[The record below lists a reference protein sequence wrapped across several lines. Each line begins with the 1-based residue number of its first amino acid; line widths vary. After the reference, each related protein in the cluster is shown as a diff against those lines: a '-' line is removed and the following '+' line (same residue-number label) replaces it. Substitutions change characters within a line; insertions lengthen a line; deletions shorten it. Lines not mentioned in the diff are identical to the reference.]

1 MYRFTLID
9 GWDGHVYSIEIAKNT
24 LQYTG
29 GEQVK
34 TAEDEIYPM
43 GGHAMQDGG
52 AVSEEQL

>member
-1 MYRFTLID
+1 M
-9 GWDGHVYSIEIAKNT
+9 GEGGHVYSIEIAKNT